1 MHRDIIII
9 KDPEVAKLFADE
21 TRREILHNLRH
32 HELSTTDLAKILRKP
47 HSSIVHHLKLL
58 QNAGLIEETRV
69 EKKRNLVQSYYR
81 STAKRFLISYS
92 LSDSLEAT
100 EFSTWQREFHKKIIE
115 ALDAFGIKVQPE
127 DEENVL
133 KLLAEYHLRERKA
146 LEETIE
152 QQREPIK
159 FEKPVQI
166 EVVKLLTYL
175 KITQDEE
182 YIKILKELDK
192 LLHPKLSIERVKD
205 G

>member
-1 MHRDIIII
+1 MRRDIIII

-32 HELSTTDLAKILRKP
+32 HELSTADLAKILRKP
-47 HSSIVHHLKLL
+47 HSSIIHHLKLL
-58 QNAGLIEETRV
+58 QNAGLVEETRV

-100 EFSTWQREFHKKIIE
+100 EFSTWQKELHKKIMEAIE
-115 ALDAFGIKVQPE
+115 VFGIKVKPE
-127 DEENVL
+127 DKEKVL
-133 KLLAEYHLRERKA
+133 ELLAEYHLREQKA
-146 LEETIE
+146 LEEIIE
-152 QQREPIK
+152 RQRGAIK

-166 EVVKLLTYL
+166 EAVKLLTHL
-175 KITQDEE
+175 KIIRDEE
-182 YIKILKELDK
+182 YIKILRDLDE
-192 LLHPKLSIERVKD
+192 LLHPNPSVEGVKD